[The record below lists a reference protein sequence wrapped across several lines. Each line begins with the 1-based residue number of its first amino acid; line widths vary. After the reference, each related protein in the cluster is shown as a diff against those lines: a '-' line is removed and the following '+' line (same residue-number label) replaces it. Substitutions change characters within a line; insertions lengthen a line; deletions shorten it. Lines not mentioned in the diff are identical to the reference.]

1 MTDLLPM
8 VENRLGEV
16 GVRLTQTTGGQ
27 ALCRL
32 DGHMASAKELE
43 GRMAV
48 LLELRRTLRNDP
60 QADTSEIMVLR
71 ADDLAA
77 GPVARILLPERMG
90 VGTHACWVEGDRM
103 RDGAAEHDRVEGV
116 AHRVER
122 QLCGRA

>member
-48 LLELRRTLRNDP
+48 LLELRRVLCRDP
-60 QADTSEIMVLR
+60 QADITEIADRWR
-71 ADDLAA
+71 ADLDRRRAA
-77 GPVARILLPERMG
+77 GDSVSWLSYLSGGLAEVDQLLARG
-90 VGTHACWVEGDRM
+90 
-103 RDGAAEHDRVEGV
+103 
-116 AHRVER
+116 
-122 QLCGRA
+122 